1 MNKLEKI
8 VEDGVVKVRVV
19 GSPGKASYPLMSS
32 NGQFFINVGAA
43 AKAFVLSSAT
53 INNAIKIGRPVK
65 GQVLRLATEQE
76 VDQFIATGIST
87 PVGLPQNSVSNK
99 MEFIPRKLYE
109 GRIAADGSVT
119 LTRRLAG
126 IADVPKDILNDIVWN
141 TSV

>member
-19 GSPGKASYPLMSS
+19 GSSGQPSNPLMSS
-32 NGQFFINVGAA
+32 NGQFFKSAKAA
-43 AKAFVLSSAT
+43 AEAFCCSITT
-53 INNAIKIGRPVK
+53 INNKLQSGRPVK

-76 VDQFIATGIST
+76 VDQFIAAGISA
-87 PVGLPQNSVSNK
+87 PAPLSQNSVANK
-99 MEFIPRKLYE
+99 MQFVPSKLYE

-126 IADVPKDILNDIVWN
+126 LADVPRDILNDIEWN
-141 TSV
+141 TSA